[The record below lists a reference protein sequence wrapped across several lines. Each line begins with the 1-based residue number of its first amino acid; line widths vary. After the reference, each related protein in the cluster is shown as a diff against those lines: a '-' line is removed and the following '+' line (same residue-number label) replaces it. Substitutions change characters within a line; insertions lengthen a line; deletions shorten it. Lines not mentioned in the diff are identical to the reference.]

1 MGTVKGCNIS
11 DEDGFVGELGTLLS
25 CVAINGKEKYRTA
38 CLDVAKTDI
47 ISSNPKNTSDRL
59 VRGLF
64 GDKIKNQA
72 NYENEYDLDLSI
84 ENNIKS
90 DLFNANIKLLNND
103 EIILNGDGIKLIFY
117 KEKLNYSYW
126 GGQKINNCMTKK
138 LYKLINFDKNEER
151 KNFENKR
158 AEEILDGLLTIHSN
172 YNSKK
177 IQIDIGSKI
186 IDKFYGFRGGIRL
199 NSVLNNSE
207 KLIEKI
213 KKVVQ
218 LLSEYINSNNRNTVL
233 EKLRIFTSIEQL
245 EEISKLIEPYDIILT
260 QIILFYLL
268 RKI

>member
-1 MGTVKGCNIS
+1 M
-11 DEDGFVGELGTLLS
+11 
-25 CVAINGKEKYRTA
+25 
-38 CLDVAKTDI
+38 
-47 ISSNPKNTSDRL
+47 
-59 VRGLF
+59 
-64 GDKIKNQA
+64 
-72 NYENEYDLDLSI
+72 
-84 ENNIKS
+84 
-90 DLFNANIKLLNND
+90 
-103 EIILNGDGIKLIFY
+103 
-117 KEKLNYSYW
+117 
-126 GGQKINNCMTKK
+126 
-138 LYKLINFDKNEER
+138 
-151 KNFENKR
+151 
-158 AEEILDGLLTIHSN
+158 DGLLTIHSN

-233 EKLRIFTSIEQL
+233 EKLKIFTSIEQL